1 MELVPNGTGMR
12 ITSQGLE
19 TRQTSRTW
27 RMNIDNESIN
37 GFITDDIDAVKQ
49 AVYKI
54 LNTERYKHIIYSSN
68 YGIEL
73 TELFG
78 KPMPFVLPEI
88 PRRIK
93 EALIQDDRVK
103 DVDDF
108 RLEPDKTGNI
118 QVDFTVRSIFGA
130 FNVKKEVKINHV

>member
-19 TRQTSRTW
+19 TRQISRTW

-73 TELFG
+73 AELFG

>member
-19 TRQTSRTW
+19 IRQTSRTW

-73 TELFG
+73 AELFG

>member
-73 TELFG
+73 AELFG
-78 KPMPFVLPEI
+78 KPMSFVLPEI